1 MDHPQV
7 PSGVQP
13 TVRRVSTPV
22 SRSTKTFSTQLA
34 QLRHV
39 LRSPV
44 AQIIGYA
51 EIMIED
57 LRSDAPREMVGDLQ
71 AIASS
76 GERLVAMI
84 EEHLGP
90 AKRGADE
97 LDLPEAQFQL
107 RQQLN
112 HISGYTEMLRE
123 VGEEEQLDEIVADLD
138 RIAGAEHRLVTLL
151 ETHLQEQV
159 FEGDSSPDDESK
171 TELSPKT
178 TSRELAA
185 LAKGGKLLVVDT
197 DATNRDLLQRR
208 MTKLGFEITTA
219 DGGELA
225 LEAAHSHELDVI
237 LMELMM
243 DGMSGLDALRQ
254 LKADPA
260 TRDLPVIMLS
270 TVDDL
275 DQMVECVLAG
285 ADDYLISPIRPILLQ
300 ARIGASLEKIRLRRR
315 FTRQLRVFISSPG
328 DVIPE
333 RRLVKQVIQQLDDE
347 YGRDVQLVPVLWE
360 EEPLV
365 ASETFQTQIVEPRD
379 TDIYLAILWSRIGSP
394 MPKSIA
400 RRDGTQYESGTAYE
414 FEDAMDSFRETGSPQ
429 MLMYR
434 KTGAPVVDLTD
445 RAVVMDR
452 LDQLEGLDRYID
464 RWFRGADGSFLGAF
478 HEFSEP
484 EQFESMLS
492 VHLRKLID
500 RWIANQ
506 DTDQNA

>member
-1 MDHPQV
+1 MADDV
-7 PSGVQP
+7 DA
-13 TVRRVSTPV
+13 
-22 SRSTKTFSTQLA
+22 FSSQLS

-39 LRSPV
+39 LRAPV

-51 EIMIED
+51 EMMIED
-57 LRSDAPREMVGDLQ
+57 LSGDIEPEMVRDLQ

-90 AKRGADE
+90 AKRSAEE
-97 LDLPEAQFQL
+97 LNLPEAQFQL
-107 RQQLN
+107 RLQLN

-123 VGEEEQLDEIVADLD
+123 VGEEEDLDEIVDDLD
-138 RIAGAEHRLVTLL
+138 RIAGAERRLVALL
-151 ETHLQEQV
+151 ETQLQEQS
-159 FEGDSSPDDESK
+159 FEADTAMTPEPDTDPS
-171 TELSPKT
+171 LRAASLQLDV
-178 TSRELAA
+178 LAQ
-185 LAKGGKLLVVDT
+185 GGRLLVVDT
-197 DATNRDLLQRR
+197 DETNRDLLQRR
-208 MTKLGFEITTA
+208 MTKLGFEIGTA
-219 DGGELA
+219 AGGEAA
-225 LEAAHSHELDVI
+225 LQAVQTQEFDLV

-243 DGMSGLDALRQ
+243 DGVSGLEVLRR
-254 LKADPA
+254 LKDDPA
-260 TRDLPVIMLS
+260 TRELPVIMLS

-333 RRLVKQVIQQLDDE
+333 RRIVKQAIQQLDDE
-347 YGRDVQLVPVLWE
+347 YGREVQLVPVLWE

-394 MPKSIA
+394 VPKTIV
-400 RRDGTQYESGTAYE
+400 RPDGTQYESGTAYE
-414 FEDAMDSFRETGSPQ
+414 FEDAMSSFRETGSPQ

-434 KTGAPVVDLTD
+434 KTGAPMVDLTD
-445 RAVVMDR
+445 REAVMDR
-452 LDQLEGLDRYID
+452 LEQLESLDRYID
-464 RWFRGADGSFLGAF
+464 RWFRGPDGSFLGAF

-500 RWIANQ
+500 RWLEEH
-506 DTDQNA
+506 DTDEPR

>member
-1 MDHPQV
+1 MADN
-7 PSGVQP
+7 SNA
-13 TVRRVSTPV
+13 
-22 SRSTKTFSTQLA
+22 FSAQLS

-51 EIMIED
+51 EMMIED
-57 LRSDAPREMVGDLQ
+57 LSGDSPPEMVRDLQ

-90 AKRGADE
+90 VKRGADE

-107 RQQLN
+107 RLQLN

-123 VGEEEQLDEIVADLD
+123 VGEEENLNEIVADLD
-138 RIAGAEHRLVTLL
+138 RIAGAEHRLVALL
-151 ETHLQEQV
+151 ETHLQEQA
-159 FEGDSSPDDESK
+159 FETDSTLTAGSETGP
-171 TELSPKT
+171 T
-178 TSRELAA
+178 TSAKSLELDA
-185 LAKGGKLLVVDT
+185 LAQGGRLLVVDT

-208 MTKLGFEITTA
+208 MTRLGFDVSTA
-219 DGGELA
+219 DGGEA
-225 LEAAHSHELDVI
+225 AIEAARTHEFDLI
-237 LMELMM
+237 LMELVM
-243 DGMSGLDALRQ
+243 DSMSGLEALHR

-260 TRDLPVIMLS
+260 TKELPVLMLS

-315 FTRQLRVFISSPG
+315 YTRQLRVFISSPG

-333 RRLVKQVIQQLDDE
+333 RRIVKQAIQQLDEE
-347 YGRDVQLVPVLWE
+347 YGREVQLVPVLWE

-394 MPKSIA
+394 MPDTIA
-400 RRDGTQYESGTAYE
+400 RPDGTQYESGTAYE
-414 FEDAMDSFRETGSPQ
+414 FEDAMRSFRETGSPQ

-434 KTGAPVVDLTD
+434 KTSAPMVDLTD
-445 RAVVMDR
+445 RDAVMDR
-452 LDQLEGLDRYID
+452 LDQLESLDRYIE
-464 RWFRGADGSFLGAF
+464 RWFRGADGSYLGAF
-478 HEFSEP
+478 HEFAEQ

-492 VHLRKLID
+492 LHLRKLID
-500 RWIANQ
+500 RWLA
-506 DTDQNA
+506 DHDADRTG